1 MATLTC
7 IACLRDCGAAA
18 PGEYQRLVYFDD
30 LCICRECLEEARSG
44 AARLAGNAARP
55 VDAAGD

>member
-1 MATLTC
+1 MAKLTC

-30 LCICRECLEEARSG
+30 LCICRECLEEARRG
-44 AARLAGNAARP
+44 TARLAGGAAAP
-55 VDAAGD
+55 PDATGD